1 MKFLLSPLVVVTLAL
16 QAAGSLGGAV
26 LCPMLGERRADCCC
40 PDEDNATPEAVLHAS
55 CCDVLSGVA
64 PASVPQER
72 GRGLEKVPARPNV
85 AHDVALPSPSLTAA
99 TPGPDFLVAVRGSGP
114 PGQAPVYLSLRQ
126 LLL

>member
-1 MKFLLSPLVVVTLAL
+1 MKVLLSPFLVVTLAL

-40 PDEDNATPEAVLHAS
+40 PDKDNATPDAVLHAS

-64 PASVPQER
+64 PASVAQER
-72 GRGLEKVPARPNV
+72 GPGMEKVPARSSL
-85 AHDVALPSPSLTAA
+85 AQDVALPSQSLAAA

-114 PGQAPVYLSLRQ
+114 PGPAPVYLSLRQ